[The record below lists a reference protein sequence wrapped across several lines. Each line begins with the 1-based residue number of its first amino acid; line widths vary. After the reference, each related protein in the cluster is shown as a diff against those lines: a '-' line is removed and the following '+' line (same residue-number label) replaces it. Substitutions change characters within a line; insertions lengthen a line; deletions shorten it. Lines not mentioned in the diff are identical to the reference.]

1 MMEAQE
7 SAAKIIE
14 RIKEDADKEAAAILE
29 EAKKEAAAI
38 LEEAK
43 RKAEQRRSDIIARG
57 EKEAELLRQR
67 IVANAKLKARKSG
80 LDAKEELISA
90 VFKEAEK
97 ELGKVAST
105 DKYMDILRELIRE
118 GVASVGEDAE
128 VVGRKEDEKLLKGG
142 LLEDLSKELG
152 VKITLSPEKI
162 ESIGGV
168 IVRSKSGKVEVNN
181 TFETRMQ
188 RMQDTLRSEI
198 AKILFAE

>member
-43 RKAEQRRSDIIARG
+43 RKAEQRRSDIIVRG